1 MTHVKSGSTQTAKV
15 LLTLDVR
22 TPGKLYGFD
31 PVLQK
36 MIQQEKRELKLLK
49 RYIDVIV
56 WNTFRG
62 ILKSTLSIELLFHKN
77 FEKFD
82 CQKI

>member
-1 MTHVKSGSTQTAKV
+1 MTHVKSSSSQTAKV
-15 LLTLDVR
+15 LLILDVR

-31 PVLQK
+31 PILQK

-49 RYIDVIV
+49 RYIYDIV

-62 ILKSTLSIELLFHKN
+62 IIKSTLSIELLFHKN
-77 FEKFD
+77 FENFD
-82 CQKI
+82 YRKI